1 MMIKKVLLWIGGI
14 ILVLLVAVF
23 VLLFTQ
29 FGNDILK
36 PQIQAQID
44 KNSPV
49 SAKLET
55 FKLRFGSFEIELVA
69 LENINISA
77 NGTYSLFSFSIEGV
91 LNILIK
97 NPSKIQGLESVHLN
111 ENFLIENVIR
121 GKFNDFI
128 IYTKSN
134 IADGSIDIETQI
146 EKYSV
151 PTKVVANISNLR
163 IESLLNLVGQKA
175 YATGILNIKANVFG
189 DTNLNFTGNANAE
202 ILKGKM
208 SESLI
213 KKDFK
218 VTIPRTT
225 DFTANHTM
233 SFDGKEVK
241 HKFNFL
247 SQIGNITSSGNT
259 LIEGLKT
266 NSNYDINISDLSPF
280 SPVAGMPLRGS
291 FRTNGKIQG
300 NSEWLNIDGKSD
312 FASGN
317 TAYSISLQGYTK
329 PKDALVT
336 IRGLKID
343 EVLHT
348 LYKPIYARATMD
360 AKIDLKQLSS
370 DISGTYNH
378 SIRGDALKAT
388 LKKEFD
394 LNPPTDIAF
403 NHNANATLSNG
414 SGDLNA
420 NIISNIAEFSIDKAK
435 VNVKNF
441 SINAPYKLI
450 VSDLKNLAFLTSRQ
464 LKGNLAVNGN
474 AKYADNKVVADLN
487 SNIFG
492 GKLTAALDRNI
503 ADIKL
508 IDIKAAQVLD
518 MLNYQQFFDSNVN
531 GKIRYD
537 IFTSK
542 GDLEFLASGGHFTQN
557 KLMDLL
563 KATLNFD
570 ATKEIYES
578 IKIDGK
584 INKKAVN
591 ANLSANSKNTVIT
604 SKSAKLDFEKDAI
617 NAYLNI
623 KVNKDELG
631 FPISGKMSSPT
642 ISVDIKKATT
652 TILNRVV
659 GEDKVE
665 SLKDKA
671 KDSISKALGGG
682 SSNSG
687 DSGDSG
693 GKASEKIEQK
703 IGDSLKNLFKK

>member
-1 MMIKKVLLWIGGI
+1 MKKIFMWFCV
-14 ILVLLVAVF
+14 ILIVILAAVYG
-23 VLLFTQ
+23 LLFTQ

-36 PQIQAQID
+36 PRIQAQID
-44 KNSPV
+44 KSSPV

-77 NGTYSLFSFSIEGV
+77 NGTYSLFGWSIDGV

-97 NPSKIQGLESVHLN
+97 NPSAIEALKGANIRN
-111 ENFLIENVIR
+111 ENFLVENIIR
-121 GKFNDFI
+121 GKFNDFA

-134 IADGSIDIETQI
+134 IADGSIDIQSQVENYT
-146 EKYSV
+146 V
-151 PTKVVANISNLR
+151 PTKIVANVSGLR

-175 YATGILNIKANVFG
+175 YATGILNIKANIFG

-225 DFTANHTM
+225 DFSANLKA
-233 SFDGKEVK
+233 SFNGKDIA
-241 HKFNFL
+241 HNFNFI
-247 SQIGNITSSGNT
+247 SQIGNITSSGST
-259 LIEGLKT
+259 IIEGLKT

-291 FRTNGKIQG
+291 FRTSGKIQG
-300 NSEWLNIDGKSD
+300 NSEWINIDGKSD
-312 FASGN
+312 FAQSD
-317 TAYSISLQGYTK
+317 TAYSLSLQGYTK
-329 PKDALVT
+329 PKDALVS
-336 IRGLKID
+336 IRGLRID
-343 EVLHT
+343 EVLRT
-348 LYKPIYARATMD
+348 LYKPIYAKATMD
-360 AKIDLKQLSS
+360 AKIDLKQLSG
-370 DISGTYNH
+370 DISGTYSH

-394 LNPPTDIAF
+394 INPPSDIAF
-403 NHNANATLSNG
+403 NHSANITLKSG
-414 SGDLNA
+414 IGDLNA
-420 NIISNIAEFSIDKAK
+420 NIISNLAEFSIDKAK
-435 VNVKNF
+435 VSVKDM
-441 SINAPYKLI
+441 SINAPYKFI

-464 LKGNLAVNGN
+464 LKGNILITGN
-474 AKYADNKVVADLN
+474 ARFVDNKINADLN

-492 GKLTAALDRNI
+492 GKLTATLDRNI

-508 IDIKAAQVLD
+508 NDIKAAQVLD

-531 GKIRYD
+531 GSIRYD

-542 GDLEFLASGGHFTQN
+542 GALEFMASGGHFTQN
-557 KLMDLL
+557 KLLDLL

-570 ATKEIYES
+570 ATKEMYES

-584 INKKAVN
+584 IDKKAVN
-591 ANLSANSKNTVIT
+591 ANLSANSKNTAIT
-604 SKSAKLDFEKDAI
+604 SKNAKLDFEKDAI

-631 FPISGKMSSPT
+631 FPISGKMSSPS
-642 ISVDIKKATT
+642 ISVDMKKATK
-652 TILNRVV
+652 TILNRVL

-682 SSNSG
+682 VSGDSNNSG
-687 DSGDSG
+687 DSS

>member
-1 MMIKKVLLWIGGI
+1 MIKKVLLWIGGI
-14 ILVLLVAVF
+14 VLVLLVAIF

-49 SAKLET
+49 KVSLEK
-55 FKLRFGSFEIELVA
+55 FKLRFGSFDIELAV
-69 LENINISA
+69 LENISVMA
-77 NGTYSLFSFSIEGV
+77 NGNYSLFGWSIDGV
-91 LNILIK
+91 LNILIQ
-97 NPSKIQGLESVHLN
+97 NTSKIQGLDAVHLN
-111 ENFLIENVIR
+111 ENFLIENIIR
-121 GKFNDFI
+121 GKFNNFVV
-128 IYTKSN
+128 YTKSN
-134 IADGSIDIETQI
+134 IADGKIDIESQV
-146 EKYSV
+146 ENYSV
-151 PTKVVANISNLR
+151 PTKIVANISGLR

-175 YATGILNIKANVFG
+175 YAMGILNIKANVFG

-233 SFDGKEVK
+233 SFDGKEIK
-241 HKFNFL
+241 HNFNFL
-247 SQIGNITSSGNT
+247 SQIGNITSSGST
-259 LIEGLKT
+259 LVEGLKT

-317 TAYSISLQGYTK
+317 TTYSVSLQGYTK

-336 IRGLKID
+336 IRGLKIN

-348 LYKPIYARATMD
+348 LYKPIYAKATMD
-360 AKIDLKQLSS
+360 AKIDLKQLSG

-378 SIRGDALKAT
+378 SIRGDALKST
-388 LKKEFD
+388 LSKEFD
-394 LNPPTDIAF
+394 INPPTDIAF
-403 NHNANATLSNG
+403 NHNANVALNNG

-435 VNVKNF
+435 LNVKDF

-464 LKGNLAVNGN
+464 LKGNVVITGN
-474 AKYADNKVVADLN
+474 AKYANKQINADLN
-487 SNIFG
+487 SDIFG
-492 GKLTAALDRNI
+492 GKLNATLNRNI

-508 IDIKAAQVLD
+508 IDVKAAQVLD
-518 MLNYQQFFDSNVN
+518 MLNYQQFFDSKLN
-531 GKIRYD
+531 GKILYD

-542 GDLEFLASGGHFTQN
+542 GELEFLASGGHFTQN

-591 ANLSANSKNTVIT
+591 ANLSANSKNTSIT
-604 SKSAKLDFEKDAI
+604 SKNAKLDFDKDSI

-623 KVNKDELG
+623 KVKKDELG
-631 FPISGKMSSPT
+631 FPVSGKMSSPS
-642 ISVDIKKATT
+642 ISVDMKKAST
-652 TILNRVV
+652 TILNRVI
-659 GEDKVE
+659 GEEKTEALKEKAQDKIKEV
-665 SLKDKA
+665 
-671 KDSISKALGGG
+671 LGGG
-682 SSNSG
+682 KGETSG
-687 DSGDSG
+687 EKVG
-693 GKASEKIEQK
+693 EKIEQK
-703 IGDSLKNLFKK
+703 IGDSIKNLLKK